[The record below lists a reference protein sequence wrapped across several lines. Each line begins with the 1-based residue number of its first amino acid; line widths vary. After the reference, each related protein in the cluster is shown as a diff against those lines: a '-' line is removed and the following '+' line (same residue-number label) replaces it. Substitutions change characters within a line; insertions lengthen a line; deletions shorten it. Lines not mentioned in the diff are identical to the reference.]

1 MRIRIQLLT
10 HTQIRIQVQL
20 PKIMR
25 ILSDPIRIHNT
36 VTDTVKPYRYPSE
49 ASIIFGLLAGSGTLV
64 AATLPVAVIF
74 SSSC

>member
-36 VTDTVKPYRYPSE
+36 VTDTVKPYLSE
-49 ASIIFGLLAGSGTLV
+49 ASIIFGLLAGSGALD
-64 AATLPVAVIF
+64 AAILPVAAIF